1 MTGAGH
7 KEVSITTTKD
17 FAGQLVHVT
26 RTVAVGSEEH
36 KKMMQVSRCDALYMR
51 HCVWRTR
58 RCRSRCELN
67 LCAGAEA

>member
-36 KKMMQVSRCDALYMR
+36 KKMMQVSRCDALYI
-51 HCVWRTR
+51 
-58 RCRSRCELN
+58 
-67 LCAGAEA
+67 CAALYMARALPPLSL